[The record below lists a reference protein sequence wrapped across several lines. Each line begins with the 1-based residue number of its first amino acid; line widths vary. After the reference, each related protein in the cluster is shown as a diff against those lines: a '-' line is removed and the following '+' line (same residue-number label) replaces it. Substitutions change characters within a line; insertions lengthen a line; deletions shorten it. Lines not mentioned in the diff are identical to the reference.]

1 MKNPVWSVF
10 GPLCVGVLAVVC
22 LNGCAARDGKFLLRP
37 VALTRAP
44 GEKTA
49 QWTRSVPVQGDRE
62 YQLSL
67 RYRIGKGFAGKAE
80 VTVEGCGVSHAAC
93 SVRLP
98 FPGEAIS
105 WQTLDFTFVPKETGA
120 AVVGLKNFGTGTV
133 LFDHLK
139 VEEAVPYEMTN
150 MIRNGGF
157 ETTRADGLPAA
168 GWWTYPTTIAPE
180 KALVSVDAET
190 AHTGASALRIE
201 VKDRQYVGVISPPRR
216 VNPGDRLY
224 ISGYYKSNL
233 KPFVLDEEALKK
245 MAGKAHPSTKQPLA
259 TLTLGYRDL
268 LGHSS
273 YGGSKSKQM
282 TLNPV
287 AGEWQ
292 KVEGTFTAPENVIHL
307 ETQITLSECLG
318 QFRFDDLVVKKLN
331 PYSLNLAPYSEQVC
345 LGENTLKV
353 KVENYQNAIED
364 LVLALSLDDKPVTR
378 MPFTLSG
385 AKVETV
391 SVAYNTEQPGMH
403 KARVSLLR
411 KHDKEPLFVAEKR
424 IEVAT
429 IFEPSLVYPT
439 YVWPEESITEVVERI
454 KINLPKAQR
463 ENCRLKVAVLKDGES
478 LREDVET
485 LVREEFQYTYR
496 LNDAEPGDYV
506 MAISLLDEHGKEMA
520 TGREVF
526 HVMDHAKPVVK
537 IVNRNIYI
545 DGKPFF
551 PIGMYQAGRWDQYA
565 KAGFNFVH
573 RYGFEGN
580 FDHERNLLSTRD
592 AMKTLD
598 RLKEHGLWT
607 LMSTP
612 RFRFSSGDFDS
623 LRARFRALQSHPMI
637 LGYYEEEQM
646 IHGMVSYEDGKRW
659 HDLIRQVDP
668 GRLIAIAD
676 WVKDK
681 DGKKRFPEELCDIG
695 IHYWYPFPLPKGQ
708 TELIIPDWFKEIDKT
723 DRIMWVAPQSNR
735 RHWMSK
741 DMQGWP
747 RPEDYRLQAYL
758 SIVHGCRGLLYFGGH
773 IFSEPEA
780 GNWTYLQKLAAELRD
795 MSPVFTSPTSKLKVA
810 VSGSD
815 KIDHDLKEHGG
826 VFYLIAAYRDVPAA
840 SATFS
845 LPFKPASINVRYE
858 NRQITPDG
866 SSFRDTFEEYA
877 VHIYEVRTR

>member
-1 MKNPVWSVF
+1 MKKASCVTRRMQPTMKNPVWSVF

-22 LNGCAARDGKFLLRP
+22 LNGCAARDGKFLRRP

-67 RYRIGKGFAGKAE
+67 RYKIGKGFAGKAE

-105 WQTLDFTFVPKETGA
+105 WQRLDFTFVPKETGA

-292 KVEGTFTAPENVIHL
+292 KVEGAFTAPENVIHL

-391 SVAYNTEQPGMH
+391 SVWRTTPNSPACTRQES
-403 KARVSLLR
+403 ASC
-411 KHDKEPLFVAEKR
+411 AS
-424 IEVAT
+424 T
-429 IFEPSLVYPT
+429 I
-439 YVWPEESITEVVERI
+439 
-454 KINLPKAQR
+454 
-463 ENCRLKVAVLKDGES
+463 
-478 LREDVET
+478 
-485 LVREEFQYTYR
+485 
-496 LNDAEPGDYV
+496 
-506 MAISLLDEHGKEMA
+506 
-520 TGREVF
+520 
-526 HVMDHAKPVVK
+526 
-537 IVNRNIYI
+537 
-545 DGKPFF
+545 
-551 PIGMYQAGRWDQYA
+551 
-565 KAGFNFVH
+565 
-573 RYGFEGN
+573 
-580 FDHERNLLSTRD
+580 RNLFLSRRN
-592 AMKTLD
+592 A
-598 RLKEHGLWT
+598 
-607 LMSTP
+607 S
-612 RFRFSSGDFDS
+612 
-623 LRARFRALQSHPMI
+623 
-637 LGYYEEEQM
+637 
-646 IHGMVSYEDGKRW
+646 RW
-659 HDLIRQVDP
+659 QP
-668 GRLIAIAD
+668 
-676 WVKDK
+676 
-681 DGKKRFPEELCDIG
+681 
-695 IHYWYPFPLPKGQ
+695 
-708 TELIIPDWFKEIDKT
+708 
-723 DRIMWVAPQSNR
+723 
-735 RHWMSK
+735 
-741 DMQGWP
+741 
-747 RPEDYRLQAYL
+747 YL
-758 SIVHGCRGLLYFGGH
+758 SPRWFIRPMSGRKKA
-773 IFSEPEA
+773 SR
-780 GNWTYLQKLAAELRD
+780 KLSNA
-795 MSPVFTSPTSKLKVA
+795 
-810 VSGSD
+810 
-815 KIDHDLKEHGG
+815 
-826 VFYLIAAYRDVPAA
+826 
-840 SATFS
+840 
-845 LPFKPASINVRYE
+845 
-858 NRQITPDG
+858 
-866 SSFRDTFEEYA
+866 
-877 VHIYEVRTR
+877 